1 VPEPRSY
8 AKVAVARG
16 SAAVRAGGDAPLDA
30 AALPPFLVLLDG
42 LALRTPADN
51 AVALPTVALADAIA
65 GEWAAEAQR
74 IDPRSVPPQRG
85 PLTRP
90 LARPLTRLANT
101 AIDGVQG
108 REEAVRSAIVA
119 YGTSDLLCYRAD
131 APEALARR
139 QSASWDGVLAWAGE
153 ALGVRLRVGAGL
165 MPIAQP
171 RDAVEAIAAQ
181 LASRDCFA
189 LTALHCITSL
199 TGSAV
204 LALAVAHGHVT
215 AEAAW
220 TAAHVDEAYQSGQW
234 GEDAEAAR
242 RLARRRGEMLA
253 ASRFL
258 ALLAPLAPVR

>member
-1 VPEPRSY
+1 VHEPRSY
-8 AKVAVARG
+8 AKVAVARE
-16 SAAVRAGGDAPLDA
+16 APRARAGGTAPPDTA
-30 AALPPFLVLLDG
+30 AHVPYLVLLDG

-51 AVALPTVALADAIA
+51 ILALPTGPLAEAIA
-65 GEWAAEAQR
+65 GEWAAQRGR
-74 IDPRSVPPQRG
+74 IDPRG
-85 PLTRP
+85 M
-90 LARPLTRLANT
+90 PLTRLANT
-101 AIDGVQG
+101 AIDGVRG

-139 QSASWDGVLAWAGE
+139 QSAAWDGVLAWAGE

-171 RDAVEAIAAQ
+171 RGAVDAIAAQ
-181 LASRDCFA
+181 LAPRDCFA

-204 LALAVAHGHVT
+204 LALAVAHGRVT
-215 AEAAW
+215 AEGAW
-220 TAAHVDEAYQSGQW
+220 TAAHIDEAYQSGLW

-242 RLARRRGEMLA
+242 RLALRSGEMQA
-253 ASRFL
+253 ASHFL
-258 ALLAPLAPVR
+258 ALVAPRAPAG